1 MSKGEK
7 RIAVALLLCVFILFG
22 LFTKEWKRS
31 IPVGNETITEFQGGP
46 NMKEASE
53 SRTEKEELLYQKVK
67 NNKSIVKMYFLDVTA
82 DGENELLCLEETKYQ
97 GDIAARIT
105 FWGMDGEDNIL
116 SLANWTLGYKSSGAR
131 FALYLHPEND
141 GSYSILEDQSAV
153 AVREKEEKIQY
164 KQFQFSWEEGKVVH
178 NTISSTEG
186 SNIEKQK
193 ELEKLVQ
200 LRRESI
206 IVYDTLPEEILI
218 SIRNEKKEDEE
229 SSVRKDGGDIVRIY
243 DVIPQGWEHVNDQTK
258 EYVADVQRRLGSGDD
273 YIREKAQE
281 EMIGLE
287 EVVFEMHPF
296 RIGPFEAVVNEQDEI
311 VIPYAGQIE
320 KIAEMSGV
328 TVDYV
333 IMNSWEELDAELDKC
348 MGDGITKIVLFDN
361 TFSGSLIQEAKSE
374 RYANLEMTMNDFG
387 FYDAKRYEQTVLEAG
402 MIDGKQALI
411 PLLYDV
417 NGMIQGEIKEY
428 AWEGHVLYEPKPIEG
443 ESIAFETFIEK
454 LNQQMQ
460 NENSR
465 KSVDFIST
473 SLSEEIAPEMFLYA
487 AGVRWDDYENQKE
500 LFELMYQ
507 YYQTYMETQVEEGG
521 MTKQSKWG
529 IYAEDL
535 ENTDMRT
542 MEVPQEVIMNLE
554 LYRFQDMFPSI
565 SIHKAAN
572 CLLDSCTYIVQSSE
586 PNDASYH
593 NILGL
598 IDMANYYLY
607 QPLFIKEGEMG
618 YWPIGI
624 MGEDERYAAQ
634 PNNYVAVVSDGSLN
648 QAMKVIEAMIAL
660 EVDFKYG
667 LSVNNEVRE
676 KQLDIWYN
684 DYGEGYSMIGSR
696 SVIENVSLTAVDK
709 TPDATEEGS
718 RIFEEMKGP
727 YYWHGK
733 LNLPHNDEIIEKD
746 RKEEYLLQVQEQLG
760 NVAIAQIP
768 DREILSIW
776 QETLEECTDDEL
788 SVDEGFELL
797 CAKMDAFYE

>member
-1 MSKGEK
+1 MSK
-7 RIAVALLLCVFILFG
+7 I
-22 LFTKEWKRS
+22 S
-31 IPVGNETITEFQGGP
+31 
-46 NMKEASE
+46 MK
-53 SRTEKEELLYQKVK
+53 
-67 NNKSIVKMYFLDVTA
+67 
-82 DGENELLCLEETKYQ
+82 
-97 GDIAARIT
+97 
-105 FWGMDGEDNIL
+105 
-116 SLANWTLGYKSSGAR
+116 
-131 FALYLHPEND
+131 
-141 GSYSILEDQSAV
+141 
-153 AVREKEEKIQY
+153 
-164 KQFQFSWEEGKVVH
+164 
-178 NTISSTEG
+178 
-186 SNIEKQK
+186 
-193 ELEKLVQ
+193 
-200 LRRESI
+200 
-206 IVYDTLPEEILI
+206 
-218 SIRNEKKEDEE
+218 
-229 SSVRKDGGDIVRIY
+229 
-243 DVIPQGWEHVNDQTK
+243 
-258 EYVADVQRRLGSGDD
+258 
-273 YIREKAQE
+273 
-281 EMIGLE
+281 
-287 EVVFEMHPF
+287 
-296 RIGPFEAVVNEQDEI
+296 
-311 VIPYAGQIE
+311 
-320 KIAEMSGV
+320 
-328 TVDYV
+328 
-333 IMNSWEELDAELDKC
+333 
-348 MGDGITKIVLFDN
+348 
-361 TFSGSLIQEAKSE
+361 
-374 RYANLEMTMNDFG
+374 DFG

-529 IYAEDL
+529 VYAEDL

-624 MGEDERYAAQ
+624 MGEDEKYAAQ

-676 KQLDIWYN
+676 KQLDVWYN
-684 DYGEGYSMIGSR
+684 DYGDSYSMIGSR

-709 TPDATEEGS
+709 TSDANEKGS
-718 RIFEEMKGP
+718 RVFEEMMGLH
-727 YYWHGK
+727 YGLGK
-733 LNLPHNDEIIEKD
+733 LNLPQNDEIIEKD
-746 RKEEYLLQVQEQLG
+746 RKEEYLLQVQEQLD
-760 NVAIAQIP
+760 NIVIAQIP
-768 DREILSIW
+768 DCEILSIW
-776 QETLEECTDDEL
+776 QETLNKCMDYNL
-788 SVDEGFELL
+788 SVEEGFNIL
-797 CAKMDAFYE
+797 CEQLNEFYEH